1 MAAQTTAETPTQRAP
16 EPAPFYPQFPLILTV
31 VDSYIKAGGITEA
44 EFIARREEIL
54 IPFAVERPPT
64 ARLLAAIHD
73 FVLAECMLEY
83 WDGRDFDEDEETTP
97 RTARGVKEAR
107 RRYEKAQ
114 AALEREE
121 RSREKARA
129 LLEAAREKRAFIRER
144 DERRF
149 AEERAVRIEKHQQ
162 RLERDHQ
169 NRLERKRQ
177 DAERAT
183 ERGLPK
189 DPSENEVARAAS
201 ASPAA
206 T

>member
-1 MAAQTTAETPTQRAP
+1 MAAQTTAETPTQSAP
-16 EPAPFYPQFPLILTV
+16 EPAPFFPQFPLILTV

-54 IPFAVERPPT
+54 LPFAVERPPT

-83 WDGRDFDEDEETTP
+83 WDGQFFDDGEEISP

-129 LLEAAREKRAFIRER
+129 VLEAAREKRAFIRER
-144 DERRF
+144 DDRRF
-149 AEERAVRIEKHQQ
+149 SEERAVRVEKQKQ
-162 RLERDHQ
+162 RLERDHEKK
-169 NRLERKRQ
+169 LERQHK
-177 DAERAT
+177 DADR
-183 ERGLPK
+183 
-189 DPSENEVARAAS
+189 
-201 ASPAA
+201 
-206 T
+206 